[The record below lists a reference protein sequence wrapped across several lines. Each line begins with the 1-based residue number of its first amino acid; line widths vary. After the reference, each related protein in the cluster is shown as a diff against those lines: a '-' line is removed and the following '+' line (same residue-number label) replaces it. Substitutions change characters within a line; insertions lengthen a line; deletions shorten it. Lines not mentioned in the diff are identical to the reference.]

1 MYLKSS
7 EIVRIWT
14 EIDDASDDLYSD
26 VIRFRDRGDKDRRL
40 IALKA
45 HSRLRGV
52 YLELMDVIA
61 LIEELE
67 DRE

>member
-1 MYLKSS
+1 MYLNSS
-7 EIVRIWT
+7 ELVRIAT

-26 VIRFRDRGDKDRRL
+26 VIRFRDMGDKDRRL
-40 IALKA
+40 IAQMA
-45 HSRLRGV
+45 HSRLHGV
-52 YLELMDVIA
+52 YLELLDAIE